1 MRGWKGI
8 PLSLSICF
16 LLHGAGIEL
25 GIPTFTVCVWEEMG
39 YIKSSTQQV
48 NTSLNMDRQQAEQQD
63 KLVKVK
69 IQTDCMEDSLQ
80 PRGSHGLIKCAL
92 SFMAGI
98 VVALAAGFILHYFL
112 FKPSWNQ
119 VRNTSYQS

>member
-1 MRGWKGI
+1 MRGCKGI

-25 GIPTFTVCVWEEMG
+25 GIPTFTVCTWEEMG

-63 KLVKVK
+63 KLVEVK

-92 SFMAGI
+92 TFMAGI

-119 VRNTSYQS
+119 VRNTSYQ